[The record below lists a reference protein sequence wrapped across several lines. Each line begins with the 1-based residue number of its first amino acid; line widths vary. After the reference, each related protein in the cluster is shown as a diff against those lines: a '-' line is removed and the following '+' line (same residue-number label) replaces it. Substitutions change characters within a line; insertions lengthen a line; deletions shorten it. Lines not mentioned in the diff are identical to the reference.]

1 MLALSQ
7 TRTHNAANELQTI
20 VNGGT
25 TSFAYDQ
32 AGNTLSL
39 PITPSGGTLS
49 LSGTCI
55 YDAWNRLVQVSSGT
69 TTLASYSYDGLG
81 RRTQKLNLTSSATT
95 DYYLAGQ
102 QVVETDYT
110 SGGITALQYQ
120 YVWSA
125 RYIDAPILRDDST
138 NGATYPRLYYLN
150 DANFNVTSLTGT
162 NGSVVERCVYDAYA
176 RRCFIAPMVYL
187 VCFDKFV
194 AWQRGALHRTR
205 TRPRNGSLLLPPR
218 YFSAGLGRFLST
230 DPFESDENFYA
241 YCGNDP
247 TNAADPAG
255 LAPPGRDVTAAGP
268 DTPNV
273 PFAKDEIGS
282 IPDDIETPVAGEYI
296 FSAKGDTSAQDCPC
310 ATLHSNIAT
319 AEELLKACSDAKSC
333 PRATI
338 SGHGIY
344 GGPGVRAII
353 RPGKSESFLFGL
365 NKSFVPGTEKVL
377 TSLKSKL
384 TENGYLIICS
394 CAGSFD
400 TKEVKPTFAQALQTI
415 ANTVGRKVC
424 ACWGLATGRG
434 GKEGFCRC
442 NGQWVCRDPINQQ
455 SPSSSSPQPSPPA
468 INPATYPSPS
478 LPQPSTPP
486 RGWRRRFR
494 G

>member
-162 NGSVVERCVYDAYA
+162 NGSVVERCVYDAYG
-176 RRCFIAPMVYL
+176 APMFYCAHGLPRLLRQVRRL
-187 VCFDKFV
+187 
-194 AWQRGALHRTR
+194 ATR
-205 TRPRNGSLLLPPR
+205 C
-218 YFSAGLGRFLST
+218 ST
-230 DPFESDENFYA
+230 PDENSTPKRVF
-241 YCGNDP
+241 
-247 TNAADPAG
+247 TTT
-255 LAPPGRDVTAAGP
+255 APG
-268 DTPNV
+268 
-273 PFAKDEIGS
+273 
-282 IPDDIETPVAGEYI
+282 
-296 FSAKGDTSAQDCPC
+296 TSAQVW
-310 ATLHSNIAT
+310 
-319 AEELLKACSDAKSC
+319 E
-333 PRATI
+333 
-338 SGHGIY
+338 
-344 GGPGVRAII
+344 
-353 RPGKSESFLFGL
+353 
-365 NKSFVPGTEKVL
+365 
-377 TSLKSKL
+377 
-384 TENGYLIICS
+384 
-394 CAGSFD
+394 GS
-400 TKEVKPTFAQALQTI
+400 
-415 ANTVGRKVC
+415 
-424 ACWGLATGRG
+424 
-434 GKEGFCRC
+434 
-442 NGQWVCRDPINQQ
+442 
-455 SPSSSSPQPSPPA
+455 
-468 INPATYPSPS
+468 
-478 LPQPSTPP
+478 
-486 RGWRRRFR
+486 
-494 G
+494 